1 MPVPVKIYVD
11 TITEFHRLNNLPD
24 PKDPVL
30 SVLRF
35 EDLSWK
41 PEDLST
47 SVVRNFYII
56 ALKKNTNTKF
66 TYGQEEINFD
76 EGVLHFMSPK
86 QVITIETPVEEVT
99 NSGWLLL
106 IHPDFLWNTSLA
118 KKIKQYEY
126 FSYKVN
132 EALAL
137 SLKEETTVV
146 SIIENIYQECHNSII
161 DKSSKD
167 IILAQ
172 IELLLAYSER
182 FYQRQFISGRKSNHR
197 ILAQLE
203 LLINEY
209 FKSGDLI
216 KRGIPTIRYIS
227 DELHISPNYLSRL
240 LQVNTGQST
249 KSILHDKLIELA
261 KEKLSTTELSI
272 SEIAY
277 ELGFKS
283 PQSFSKLFKIKNS
296 QTPLEFRQ
304 SFNR

>member
-1 MPVPVKIYVD
+1 MSVPVKIYVD

-24 PKDPVL
+24 PKEPLL
-30 SVLRF
+30 SVLKF

-41 PEDLST
+41 PDDLFT

-56 ALKKNTNTKF
+56 ALKKNVNTNF
-66 TYGQEEINFD
+66 RYGQEEINFE

-86 QVITIETPVEEVT
+86 QVITIETPIEEIT

-106 IHPDFLWNTSLA
+106 IHSDFLWNTPLA

-126 FSYKVN
+126 FSYNVN
-132 EALAL
+132 EALVL
-137 SLKEETTVV
+137 SVKEETTVLN
-146 SIIENIYQECHNSII
+146 IIENIYQECHSSG
-161 DKSSKD
+161 DKCSHD
-167 IILAQ
+167 IIRAQ

-182 FYQRQFISGRKSNHR
+182 FYQRQFVSGRKSNHR

-203 LLINEY
+203 LLISEY
-209 FKSGDLI
+209 FKNGDLI
-216 KRGIPTIRYIS
+216 KKGIPTIRYIS

-240 LQVNTGQST
+240 LQAYTGQST
-249 KSILHDKLIELA
+249 KGILHDKLIELA
-261 KEKLSTTELSI
+261 KEKLSTTDLSV

-283 PQSFSKLFKIKNS
+283 PQSFSKLFRIKSS

-304 SFNR
+304 SFN